1 MKQEVARNIKADPG
15 AVDSEAGIASIPVAD
30 HVKNE
35 ADAAQAAAAR
45 ETNYIEQ
52 VVNKTS
58 IEDLEAGV
66 KVGVQFLES
75 LKTPL
80 QAALEN
86 GDTQAVHWLESIE
99 QLQQEAK
106 PVRTVVGVVYVPLT
120 FGALEMH
127 RY

>member
-15 AVDSEAGIASIPVAD
+15 ADNAEAGIASIPIAD
-30 HVKNE
+30 HIKNE
-35 ADAAQAAAAR
+35 ADAAAAR

-80 QAALEN
+80 RAALEN
-86 GDTQAVHWLESIE
+86 EDTQAVHWLESIE

>member
-15 AVDSEAGIASIPVAD
+15 ADNAEAGIASIPIAD
-30 HVKNE
+30 HIKNE
-35 ADAAQAAAAR
+35 ADAAAAR